1 MFDWIVSASL
11 RLRFL
16 VLSVAAALVV
26 LGAMQM
32 RKMPVDVFPEFAPP
46 VVEVQTEAVG
56 LSAEEVESMITYSLE
71 ELLSGVPWIESTRSR
86 SVTGLSSVM
95 LIFKRGTDV
104 MKARQMVQERLALAY
119 TLPNVATPPV
129 ILQPMS
135 ATSRFMMV
143 ALSSDTIEP
152 TELSLLARWTIKPKL
167 VGVPG
172 VSNVSVWGQR
182 LRQLHVHFDP
192 NRLKDVK
199 VMQEDIIA
207 ATGDALWVSPLTFL
221 KASSPGSGGW
231 IDNSNQRLG
240 VEHNMPIES
249 PEDLAKIA
257 VTSPH
262 LLMAGRSMA
271 LGDVTETT
279 FSHAPVIGD
288 AIVGKGGHGLML
300 VIEKFP
306 GANTLEVTR
315 NVEQALT
322 ELRRGLP
329 GVKVDS
335 NVFKLA
341 DYVNDSMSNF
351 SRAIVIGAALL
362 VLVIAAF
369 FTQWRSVVV
378 AVVSLPVALM
388 AAVLALRYLET
399 GINTMVLAGLVVAL
413 GVVIDSAVVDA
424 QRLRDSLRSRADRS
438 VRGALNTVYQTTV
451 HTQRTAVYASLIA
464 ALAAV
469 PIYFMGGVSGSF
481 FEPLATAYLL
491 AIFAAMVVALTVTP
505 VVAMLLM
512 GPASSGDSSTNA
524 AAAAS
529 SAPACPAWVDKLG
542 LAQRHE
548 QWLGRLVG
556 KPMLALGVTAGLV
569 LLAAA
574 VWPFMGQSLLPQLK
588 EQQLLVNWTTP
599 PGTSHAETY
608 RVTAR
613 VAKELET
620 IPGVKNVG
628 AHVGRAVTGDQVV
641 GINASQI
648 WVSLDPSADRD
659 ATLAAIRNTV
669 DGYPGIDHST
679 QSYLRDKVGEV
690 LTGQSKPVV
699 VRIFGPQRAVLK
711 EKAEEVRAAIAGI
724 PGVVDLVAEGQVEE
738 PHVQVKVN
746 LEAAGKA
753 NVKPGDV
760 RRSAAS
766 IFSGLVVGYLF
777 KDQRIFEVVVWGAPE
792 TRANLSNLADLWV
805 EKSDRSHTRLGD
817 IADVSVTSTPT
828 VMKHEGRAPYVDV
841 VMGVEGR
848 NPSAVVAEVA
858 KRLATVKF
866 PLEYHPELLGE
877 YARRGDNFQ
886 RMAGVIVAVLAG
898 VFLLLQACLRN
909 WSLAGVGF
917 AALLASTAAAVL
929 VGAAT
934 SGGVFTLGSMVGF
947 LAVLGIAARQ
957 HVMMLAGLQALES
970 NGRDIHGTER
980 SPMERFA
987 LVVQGTRERLPSLLT
1002 SVAATAVAVLPIAAM
1017 GHLAG
1022 LEVMRPTAIIIVGGL
1037 VISMLLTLLVV
1048 PALYLMVGST
1058 QRRDIELEDVAGV
1071 SGAEGADASG
1081 TLSHA

>member
-1 MFDWIVSASL
+1 MFDWIVGSSL
-11 RLRFL
+11 KLRYL
-16 VLSVAAALVV
+16 VLSAAAALMVF
-26 LGAMQM
+26 GALQV

-95 LIFKRGTDV
+95 LIFKRGTDL

-119 TLPNVATPPV
+119 TLPNVASPPV

-172 VSNVSVWGQR
+172 VSNVSVWGQK

-192 NRLKDVK
+192 NRLKDLR

-221 KASSPGSGGW
+221 KSSSPGSGGW

-240 VEHNMPIES
+240 VEHAMPIET
-249 PEDLAKIA
+249 PEDMAKVA

-262 LLMAGRSMA
+262 LLLSGRSMS

-288 AIVGKGGHGLML
+288 AVVGKGGGGLML

-315 NVEQALT
+315 NVEQALN
-322 ELRRGLP
+322 EMRRGLP
-329 GVKVDS
+329 GVKVDA
-335 NVFKLA
+335 NVFRLA
-341 DYVNDSMSNF
+341 DYVSDSINHFASALAVGGALMVL
-351 SRAIVIGAALL
+351 AIGAL
-362 VLVIAAF
+362 
-369 FTQWRSVVV
+369 FTQWRSAAVAVV
-378 AVVSLPVALM
+378 AVPLSLM
-388 AAVLALRYLET
+388 AALLALRFSGTTL
-399 GINTMVLAGLVVAL
+399 NTLILAGLVVAL
-413 GVVIDSAVVDA
+413 GVVIDIAVVDA
-424 QRLRDSLRSRADRS
+424 QRLRERLGARLDRS
-438 VRGALNTVYQTTV
+438 WAGAVSVIFHSTVQS
-451 HTQRTAVYASLIA
+451 QRSAIYASLIA
-464 ALAAV
+464 AVAAV
-469 PIYFMGGVSGSF
+469 PLFFLGGVSGAF
-481 FEPLATAYLL
+481 FEPLAWSYLL
-491 AIFAAMVVALTVTP
+491 AIAAAVLVALTVTP
-505 VVAMLLM
+505 VLCMVLVE
-512 GPASSGDSSTNA
+512 GKHDGEQGQASATSLNPSAYASTNA
-524 AAAAS
+524 SGAKS
-529 SAPACPAWVDKLG
+529 WNHLG
-542 LAQRHE
+542 GIGRRHE
-548 QWLGRLVG
+548 GWLRAVSA
-556 KPMLALGVTAGLV
+556 KPTVALACTAGLV
-569 LLAAA
+569 LMAAFT
-574 VWPFMGQSLLPQLK
+574 WPFLGQSLLPALK
-588 EQQLLVNWTTP
+588 EQQLLVNWSTP
-599 PGTSHAETY
+599 PGTSHQETIRITS
-608 RVTAR
+608 RVS
-613 VAKELET
+613 KELES
-620 IPGVKNVG
+620 IPGVKGVG

-648 WVSLDPSADRD
+648 WISLDPSADREK
-659 ATLAAIRNTV
+659 TLAAIRNTV
-669 DGYPGIDHST
+669 DGYPGIEHST

-690 LTGQSKPVV
+690 LTGQSKPIV
-699 VRIFGPQRAVLK
+699 VRIFGPQREVLK
-711 EKAEEVRAAIAGI
+711 AKAEELRKTLVGV
-724 PGVVDLVAEGQVEE
+724 PGVVDLLAEGQVEE

-817 IADVSVTSTPT
+817 IADVAVTSTPT
-828 VMKHEGRAPYVDV
+828 VIKHEGRAPYVDV

-848 NPSAVVAEVA
+848 DPSAVAKDVAQ
-858 KRLATVKF
+858 RLATVNF

-877 YARRGDNFQ
+877 YAEGSTQRGDQ
-886 RMAGVIVAVLAG
+886 RQRLVGVVLASLVG
-898 VFLLLQACLRN
+898 IFLLLQASLRN
-909 WSLAGVGF
+909 WALAGVGMG
-917 AALLASTAAAVL
+917 AMVASVAAAVL
-929 VGAAT
+929 VAGL
-934 SGGVFTLGSMVGF
+934 SGGALTLGSMVGF
-947 LAVLGIAARQ
+947 LAVLAIAARHNVLMLSELQ
-957 HVMMLAGLQALES
+957 SLEHLDPSRPRLEVMLQA
-970 NGRDIHGTER
+970 
-980 SPMERFA
+980 
-987 LVVQGTRERLPSLLT
+987 TRNRLPSLLT
-1002 SVAATAVAVLPIAAM
+1002 GVAATVAALLPMALA
-1017 GHLAG
+1017 GSFTGGVAG
-1022 LEVMRPTAIIIVGGL
+1022 LEVVRPTAIIIVGG
-1037 VISMLLTLLVV
+1037 VVASALLALLVV
-1048 PALYLMVGST
+1048 PTVYMMVVSPA
-1058 QRRDIELEDVAGV
+1058 RREIDLGESSPLA
-1071 SGAEGADASG
+1071 
-1081 TLSHA
+1081 HA